1 MKKFSRILKY
11 LYPFKWYVVI
21 NVISNVL
28 AAIFSLFSLAM
39 LIPFLQLLFGTVP
52 LVESKPEFVISAK
65 GLAQYLNYYLSDL
78 IKTHDRASALLV
90 VIVLVLVASF
100 LKNLFT
106 YLSLYY
112 LAPIRTGVLQNM
124 RNLLYRKVVDLP
136 LGYFTEEK
144 KGDIISKMTNDVNEI
159 EISIIRSL
167 EMFFRDPIIIII
179 HLIGL
184 IYISPQLTLFVLL
197 ILPLTGGVIGRVG
210 KNLRKTSFKGQTKMG
225 IILTMIEETIGG
237 LRVIKAFNAE
247 NKVISRFEN
256 MNSLY
261 SLLMKKMWRRRDLAS
276 PLSEFLGTIVVVL
289 VLWYGG
295 NLIFAGKGNLGPE
308 ALIAY
313 IGIFYMIINPA
324 KSFSNAYYNVLKG
337 LASADRIDTI
347 LNAENPIKVSAGAK
361 ILESFNH
368 EIEYRN
374 VSFKYQNDWVLKNI
388 NLTIKKGMTVALVGQ
403 SGSGKTTLVDLL
415 PRFWDVTE
423 GEIFIDGINIKEYD
437 ITSLRSLMGNVNQ
450 DPILFNDTFYNN
462 IAFGVDGAKMEDVV
476 NAAKIANAHDFI
488 VATPNGYHTNVGD
501 RGSKLSGGQRQ
512 RVSIARAILK
522 NPPIMI
528 LDEATSAL
536 DTESERLVQDAIDN
550 LMKHRTS
557 LVIAHRL
564 STIRKADLICVLHE
578 GEIVERGKHDELIG
592 LNGYYA
598 RLHSMQLL

>member
-1 MKKFSRILKY
+1 MKKFIRILKY

-21 NVISNVL
+21 NVFTNVL
-28 AAIFSLFSLAM
+28 AAVFSLFSLAM

-52 LVESKPEFVISAK
+52 LVEVKPEFVISAK
-65 GLAQYLNYYLSDL
+65 GLAQYLNYYLSEI
-78 IKTHDRASALLV
+78 IKTHDRASALLF

-247 NKVISRFEN
+247 NKVISRFES
-256 MNSLY
+256 MNSFY

-276 PLSEFLGTIVVVL
+276 PLSEFLGTVVVVL

-337 LASADRIDTI
+337 LASADRVDTI

-361 ILESFNH
+361 IIESFNH
-368 EIEYRN
+368 DIEFRN
-374 VSFKYQNDWVLKNI
+374 VSFKYQDDWVLKNI

-403 SGSGKTTLVDLL
+403 SGSGKSTMVDLI

-423 GEIFIDGINIKEYD
+423 GEILIDGVNIKDYD
-437 ITSLRSLMGNVNQ
+437 IASLRNLMGNVNQ

-488 VATPNGYHTNVGD
+488 IATPNGYHTNVGD

-557 LVIAHRL
+557 IVIAHRL

-578 GEIVERGKHDELIG
+578 GEIVERGKHDELLE

>member
-1 MKKFSRILKY
+1 MKKFIRILKY

-21 NVISNVL
+21 NVFTNVL
-28 AAIFSLFSLAM
+28 AAVFSLFSLAM

-52 LVESKPEFVISAK
+52 LVEVKPEFVISAK
-65 GLAQYLNYYLSDL
+65 GLAQYLNYYLSEI
-78 IKTHDRASALLV
+78 IKTHDRASALLF

-159 EISIIRSL
+159 EVSIIRSL

-225 IILTMIEETIGG
+225 IILTMIEESIGG

-247 NKVISRFEN
+247 NKVISRFES
-256 MNSLY
+256 MNSFY

-276 PLSEFLGTIVVVL
+276 PLSEFLGTVVVVL

-337 LASADRIDTI
+337 LASADRVDTI

-361 ILESFNH
+361 IIESFNH
-368 EIEYRN
+368 DIEFRN
-374 VSFKYQNDWVLKNI
+374 VSFKYQDDWVLKNI

-403 SGSGKTTLVDLL
+403 SGSGKSTMVDLI

-423 GEIFIDGINIKEYD
+423 GEILIDGVNIKDYD
-437 ITSLRSLMGNVNQ
+437 IASLRNLMGNVNQ

-488 VATPNGYHTNVGD
+488 IATPNGYHTNVGD

-557 LVIAHRL
+557 IVIAHRL

-578 GEIVERGKHDELIG
+578 GEIVERGKHDELLK